1 MPTATRTF
9 RVFVSS
15 TFEDLKAERD
25 ALQRDVFPKLRQ
37 LCEENGARFQSI
49 DLRWGVRDEAAL
61 DQQTMEICMREIER
75 CQQTGIKPNFIVLLG
90 DRYGWRPLPA
100 RIEAQEFERVSSRVA
115 DAAERELISDWYL
128 RDDNAV
134 PPEYL
139 LKPRTDEFVDKDR
152 WGGIEPKLHRILGEA
167 ARDAGLAHEKVLKYE
182 VSATHQEILKGLGET
197 EEDSKHVFAFFRKP
211 APGIAED
218 LDLTALK
225 KY

>member
-37 LCEENGARFQSI
+37 LCEENGARFQAI

-61 DQQTMEICMREIER
+61 DQQTMEICLREIER

-100 RIEAQEFERVSSRVA
+100 RIEAQEFDRVRGRVA
-115 DAAERELISDWYL
+115 DATDRQLINDFYSLPGSIVTSAPASRGGSRASTAPDYKTVLRSVAAVRSDTQKHW
-128 RDDNAV
+128 
-134 PPEYL
+134 PH
-139 LKPRTDEFVDKDR
+139 KVDRCKS
-152 WGGIEPKLHRILGEA
+152 G
-167 ARDAGLAHEKVLKYE
+167 
-182 VSATHQEILKGLGET
+182 S
-197 EEDSKHVFAFFRKP
+197 
-211 APGIAED
+211 
-218 LDLTALK
+218 
-225 KY
+225 